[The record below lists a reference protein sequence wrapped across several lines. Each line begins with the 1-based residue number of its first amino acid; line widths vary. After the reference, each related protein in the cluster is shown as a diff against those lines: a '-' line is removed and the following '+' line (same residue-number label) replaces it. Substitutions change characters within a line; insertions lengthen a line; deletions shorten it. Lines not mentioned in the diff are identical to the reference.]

1 MSLSSL
7 AIKRAITFTMI
18 YIFVVGFGLFGLAR
32 LKIDLYP
39 DVSFP
44 VIAIITSYTGVP
56 PSDMETLVSKPIEEA
71 VASVENIKHIRSTSK
86 LGASLI
92 LAEFEWGIDLDKSE
106 KDIRNNVDLIRE
118 YLPDYSTGFP
128 F

>member
-1 MSLSSL
+1 
-7 AIKRAITFTMI
+7 MI

-56 PSDMETLVSKPIEEA
+56 PADIETLVSKPIEEA
-71 VASVENIKHIRSTSK
+71 VASVENIKHIRSIFKAGGVLNTC
-86 LGASLI
+86 
-92 LAEFEWGIDLDKSE
+92 GI
-106 KDIRNNVDLIRE
+106 RMG
-118 YLPDYSTGFP
+118 Y
-128 F
+128 